1 MSPTSRH
8 RPRQLR
14 SIIAAIGVTLWVLA
28 GASPARTDR
37 LPSELRGL
45 DGRPIATRAE
55 AGGATIL
62 IAYSTECPISNAIV
76 PALKAIAEGPDAGR
90 VRFIG
95 LCVDPDLGDPAVADH
110 AREFGLPFPVVRDRD
125 GALASGLGL
134 KVTPEVVL
142 IDAKGR
148 MRYRGRVDDQFVARR
163 VRNAHPGT
171 HELRDAIAAVLGGRE
186 VAKPHVE
193 AVGCPLPTPSK
204 PAKPG

>member
-1 MSPTSRH
+1 MSTTTRH
-8 RPRQLR
+8 RPWLFR
-14 SIIAAIGVTLWVLA
+14 SIFAATGVAMTILA
-28 GASPARTDR
+28 SIPPARADR
-37 LPSELRGL
+37 LPSELRGI
-45 DGRPIATRAE
+45 DGRPVATRAE
-55 AGGATIL
+55 VGGATVL
-62 IAYSTECPISNAIV
+62 TAYSTECPISNAIV
-76 PALKAIAEGPDAGR
+76 PALKSIAEGPDAGR

-125 GALASGLGL
+125 GAIASGLGL

-142 IDAKGR
+142 IDGQGR
-148 MRYRGRVDDQFVARR
+148 TRYRGRVDDQFVTRR